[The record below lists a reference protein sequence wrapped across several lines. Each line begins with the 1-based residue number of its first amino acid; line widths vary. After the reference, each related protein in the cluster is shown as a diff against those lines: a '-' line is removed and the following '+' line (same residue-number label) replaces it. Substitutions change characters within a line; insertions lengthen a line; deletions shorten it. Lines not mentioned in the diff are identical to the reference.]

1 VSDLSARLRRL
12 LFVVPYV
19 ARAED
24 GIKVESLARELG
36 IDREELMTDLDLLTQ
51 VGPPGGDPGEYLLV
65 SVEQGKVYVDLAQRL
80 TRPLRLTPA
89 EGCSLLLGV
98 RALRRS
104 GIAPYDDAL
113 ASAERKLLAALGSD
127 ARAAEELAQGT
138 VVDGADRV
146 ESRHLRALLTA
157 AREKRAVIIDYAA
170 ASSGQAQHQSMS
182 RGLEPYGLVH
192 HGGNWYVIG
201 RCQKKHDT
209 RTFRVDRISRLETTK
224 ARFEVPADFDLEAY
238 RRERLYV
245 PSADAVTVRVKL
257 DPLGVARVDSW
268 PAGETVKHPDGSR
281 ELAIEC
287 EGFEWVV
294 GWVLRSGRHAEIV
307 APEEARQALRARLD
321 EIAALHE

>member
-1 VSDLSARLRRL
+1 MSDLSARLRRL

-19 ARAED
+19 ARAQD
-24 GIKVESLARELG
+24 GIKVDTLARELG

-65 SVEQGKVYVDLAQRL
+65 SVEQGKVFVDLAQRL

-113 ASAERKLLAALGSD
+113 ASAERKLLTAMGSD

-157 AREKRAVIIDYAA
+157 ARERRAVIIDYAA
-170 ASSGQAQHQSMS
+170 VSSGHAQNDKTT

-201 RCQKKHDT
+201 RCQKKNDT
-209 RTFRVDRISRLETTK
+209 RTFRVDRISRLESTRASFT
-224 ARFEVPADFDLEAY
+224 VPEGFDLEAY

-245 PSADAVTVRVKL
+245 PSADAVIVRVRL
-257 DPLGVARVDSW
+257 DALGVARMGSW
-268 PAGETVKHPDGSR
+268 PAGEIVKLPDGGA
-281 ELAIEC
+281 EIAIEC

-294 GWVLRSGRHAEIV
+294 GWVLRSGRHAEILG
-307 APEEARQALRARLD
+307 PDEARAALRQRLG
-321 EIAALHE
+321 EIAGLHA

>member
-1 VSDLSARLRRL
+1 MSDRSARLRRL

-19 ARAED
+19 ARSQD
-24 GIKVESLARELG
+24 GIKVDTLARELG
-36 IDREELMTDLDLLTQ
+36 IDREDLMTDLDLLTQ

-65 SVEQGKVYVDLAQRL
+65 SVEAGKVYVDLAQRL

-113 ASAERKLLAALGSD
+113 ASAERKLLKAMGSD
-127 ARAAEELAQGT
+127 ARAADELAAGT
-138 VVDGADRV
+138 VVEGADRV

-157 AREKRAVIIDYAA
+157 AREHQAVVIDYAA
-170 ASSGQAQHQSMS
+170 TSSGHADT

-201 RCQKKHDT
+201 HCQKRNDT
-209 RTFRVDRISRLETTK
+209 RTFRVDRITRLEATQQ
-224 ARFEVPADFDLEAY
+224 AFRVPESFDLEAY

-245 PSADAVTVRVKL
+245 PSADAVIVRVRL
-257 DPLGVARVDSW
+257 DALAVARVGSAG
-268 PAGETVKHPDGSR
+268 PAGEQTKLPDGGR
-281 ELAIEC
+281 EIAIEC

-294 GWVLRSGRHAEIV
+294 GWVLGFGRHAEIV
-307 APEEARQALRARLD
+307 GPDEARAALRGRLD
-321 EIAALHE
+321 EVAALHA